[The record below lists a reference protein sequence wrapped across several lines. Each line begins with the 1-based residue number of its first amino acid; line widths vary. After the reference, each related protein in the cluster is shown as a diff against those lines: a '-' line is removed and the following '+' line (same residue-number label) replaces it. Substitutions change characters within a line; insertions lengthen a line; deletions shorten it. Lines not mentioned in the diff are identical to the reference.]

1 MSQSIPAIP
10 EALLPF
16 SLRRTSACGSAA
28 HHSASRHS
36 QSWEGT
42 SEWNLPQA
50 LVGSVECDAPSHGCE
65 IQGWKTPARPACVRA
80 GANWSRQMDIHQLEL
95 FLAVMDSPSMT
106 RAAEKI
112 HLSPGAVSLQLHNL
126 ADELHTELFVRRGKR
141 LIPTPAALRLAER
154 AKEVVKMMGHIQ
166 QEFENDLSKDIRPF
180 HFATGVTTLIYQLG
194 GPLRQ
199 LRKRY
204 PKAEIRVTVGV
215 TEEMVAGLLDRRF
228 DLALIS
234 LPVSETGLL
243 LIPLFDEELLIVR
256 PSANKVGSGHI
267 GTLRAPE
274 LAGVPFLLYPKR
286 SNVRMVI
293 DRFFNEIGVTL
304 QVLME
309 ADDTEAIK
317 RLVESGFGYSILPE
331 HALRGR
337 SHFFQQFRVD
347 GHRLTRSLAL
357 AMARTDCPRKL
368 TESIANFLRSTL
380 VEG

>member
-1 MSQSIPAIP
+1 
-10 EALLPF
+10 
-16 SLRRTSACGSAA
+16 
-28 HHSASRHS
+28 
-36 QSWEGT
+36 
-42 SEWNLPQA
+42 
-50 LVGSVECDAPSHGCE
+50 
-65 IQGWKTPARPACVRA
+65 
-80 GANWSRQMDIHQLEL
+80 MDIHQLEL

-154 AKEVVKMMGHIQ
+154 AKEVVSLMGHIQ

-199 LRKRY
+199 LRKRF
-204 PKAEIRVTVGV
+204 PNAEIRVTVGV

-234 LPVSETGLL
+234 LPVSEAHLK

-256 PSANKVGSGHI
+256 PSANKAGSGHV
-267 GTLRAPE
+267 GSLRASE
-274 LAGVPFLLYPKR
+274 LSDAPFLLYPKR
-286 SNVRMVI
+286 SNVRLVI
-293 DRFFNEIGVTL
+293 DRFFKDIGVTAR
-304 QVLME
+304 VLME

-331 HALRGR
+331 HAVRGR
-337 SHFFQQFRVD
+337 SQFLQKFRIE

-357 AMARTDCPRKL
+357 ATAQTECPRKL
-368 TESIANFLRSTL
+368 TESIAGFLRTTL
-380 VEG
+380 VET